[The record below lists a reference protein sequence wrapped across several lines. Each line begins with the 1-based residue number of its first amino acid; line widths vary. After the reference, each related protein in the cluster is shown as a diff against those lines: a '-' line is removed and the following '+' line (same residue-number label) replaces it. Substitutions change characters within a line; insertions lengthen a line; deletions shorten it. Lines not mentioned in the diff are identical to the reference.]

1 MTIVLCIQN
10 HVCYVVFKITNGV
23 LLCHYEICN
32 LI

>member
-1 MTIVLCIQN
+1 MTIVLSIQN

-23 LLCHYEICN
+23 HLCHYEICN